1 MIDGIGQ
8 EGDLFFLISR
18 SEPDNL
24 HAQDKFK
31 KHWIK
36 ADLSNISSINIIAE
50 SIKIERMPVS
60 DIISIINVILDTSIA
75 ACIKEI
81 HVPALKDTDV

>member
-36 ADLSNISSINIIAE
+36 ADLSNIGSINIIAE

-60 DIISIINVILDTSIA
+60 GECSEKCGTP
-75 ACIKEI
+75 KFY
-81 HVPALKDTDV
+81 H